1 MSKSYFNYIQP
12 TIVRLSDDPELPE
25 NLRNHYMIN
34 INIVGIPYFVDNY
47 LLIEGGNG
55 DYMYM
60 LTNDYHKIRLSDDG
74 MENVI
79 DIPRAY
85 IVITEDFVRSQDDF
99 SSWVLTAITDNS
111 YYITGTEKFKAG
123 VDFYINDVLAKY
135 LREEEQGAASLEMA
149 ILPDYLNGKFEIT
162 KYWQELTPDIARYT
176 NFDFFRLK
184 NKIADLTYSEEELDN
199 LKHTFFKIL
208 HDDASVSEEDAM
220 KIYNQIYRSVIEY
233 YYNGETDNALSGISL
248 ILNTLINVQ
257 NTDTNNCGC
266 SGSADGETVSEQV
279 SCFDAYKQAMAY
291 WLKTMLGDANFYKDW
306 MWIENAEGKYFPN
319 QGLIEELIQLLEDF
333 LAADYNLTFPDKSI
347 YPGSS
352 VNANIYNHTCVVST
366 DSTLN
371 EARRK
376 IIENYITLLRWVLV
390 GCIDNNKNKIKVIGE
405 KFGELLPML
414 QF

>member
-135 LREEEQGAASLEMA
+135 LREEEQGTAALEMA
-149 ILPDYLNGKFEIT
+149 TLPNYLNGKFEIT
-162 KYWQELTPDIARYT
+162 KYWQELTPEIARYT

-208 HDDASVSEEDAM
+208 HDDANVSEEDAM
-220 KIYNQIYRSVIEY
+220 KVYNQIYRSVIEY

-266 SGSADGETVSEQV
+266 SGSADGETVSEKV
-279 SCFDAYKQAMAY
+279 SCFNAYKQAMAY

-306 MWIENAEGKYFPN
+306 MWIENAEGKYLPN

-376 IIENYITLLRWVLV
+376 VIENYITLLRWVLV

>member
-135 LREEEQGAASLEMA
+135 LREEEQGTAALEMA
-149 ILPDYLNGKFEIT
+149 TLPNYLNGKFEIT
-162 KYWQELTPDIARYT
+162 KYWQELTPEIARYT

-208 HDDASVSEEDAM
+208 HDDANVSEEDAM
-220 KIYNQIYRSVIEY
+220 KVYNQIYRSVIEY

-266 SGSADGETVSEQV
+266 SGSADGETVSEKV

-306 MWIENAEGKYFPN
+306 MWIENAEGKYLPN

-376 IIENYITLLRWVLV
+376 VIENYITLLRWVLV